1 MKKLIATAI
10 IGAGVLSTSAS
21 VYAADKLEEVKARG
35 VMKCGIHPGKA
46 GFSTPDTKGNWTGL
60 DVELCKA
67 VAAAVF
73 GDDSKVE
80 FITMNSRNRL
90 TALVTDE
97 IDMLARSTT
106 FTATR
111 DGLNGVDLT
120 TPWFYDGQA
129 LMVKKE
135 LGVNSIEELDG
146 ATICTY
152 PGTTSEKNIND
163 YFESRG
169 LSYKALIVEGS
180 AESTAAYLANRCDA
194 VTNDASALAADRQGM
209 PDPSANVILPQ
220 RISKEPLGAYVKQ
233 GDNDWRDI
241 VTMVG
246 YALIEAE
253 ELNVTKD
260 TAQELAKS
268 TKNIAVQR
276 LLGTDGDLGTAL
288 GLSSDWA
295 LKAIEATGNYGEI
308 YANHVGL
315 NSPMKFE
322 RGANALHVDG
332 GLMYSPPFR

>member
-10 IGAGVLSTSAS
+10 IGAGVLSASAS
-21 VYAADKLEEVKARG
+21 VYAADKLQEVKARG

-73 GDDSKVE
+73 GDASKVE

-111 DGLNGVDLT
+111 DGLNGVDVT

-163 YFESRG
+163 YFESHG
-169 LSYKALIVEGS
+169 LSYKALIVEGC

-209 PDPSANVILPQ
+209 PDPSANVILPE

-233 GDNDWRDI
+233 GNDEWRQV
-241 VTMVG
+241 VTWTAM
-246 YALIEAE
+246 ALIEAE
-253 ELNVTKD
+253 EMGITQGNVDEK
-260 TAQELAKS
+260 LKS
-268 TKNIAVQR
+268 TKPAVMR
-276 LLGTDGDLGTAL
+276 LLGTEGKLGDNF
-288 GLSSDWA
+288 GLDNKWA
-295 LKAIEATGNYGEI
+295 YNAIKAVGNYGEI
-308 YANHVGL
+308 FDRNLGKDSPLKFDRGL
-315 NSPMKFE
+315 NDLYTK
-322 RGANALHVDG
+322 G
-332 GLMYSPPFR
+332 GLLYAYPFR

>member
-1 MKKLIATAI
+1 MKKLIATAV
-10 IGAGVLSTSAS
+10 IGAGFMAASAP
-21 VYAADKLEEVKARG
+21 VFAADKLQEVKDRG
-35 VMKCGIHPGKA
+35 VLKCGIHPGKA

-60 DVELCKA
+60 DIALCKA

-73 GDDSKVE
+73 GDQSKVE

-111 DGLNGVDLT
+111 DGLNGVDVT
-120 TPWFYDGQA
+120 TTWFYDGQG
-129 LMVKKE
+129 LMVNKS

-169 LSYKALIVEGS
+169 LTYNALIVEAS

-209 PDPSANVILPQ
+209 PNPMDHVILPE

-233 GDNDWRDI
+233 GNDEWRQV
-241 VTMVG
+241 VTWTAM
-246 YALIEAE
+246 ALIEAE
-253 ELNVTKD
+253 EMGITQGNVDSK
-260 TAQELAKS
+260 LKS
-268 TKNIAVQR
+268 DKPDVMRILGVEGNLGQNFGLDNKWAYNAIKAV
-276 LLGTDGDLGTAL
+276 
-288 GLSSDWA
+288 
-295 LKAIEATGNYGEI
+295 GNYGEI
-308 YANHVGL
+308 FDRNLGKGSAL
-315 NSPMKFE
+315 NFE
-322 RGANALHVDG
+322 RGLNALYTDG
-332 GLMYSPPFR
+332 GLLYAYPFR